1 MFTRDIDGSVR
12 QIQVSGISELEN
24 ASLNYNNLQLW
35 DSFGYLDELLAL
47 SRQVW
52 RTRAYG
58 DFLSYMYLA
67 EGSVDIVAEHD
78 LKIYDIAALVP
89 IVEQARGSFSALGGP
104 LTEQSSSVLATNGRL
119 HDVAQRVRAA
129 RASGPATELLRD
141 LVLLS

>member
-1 MFTRDIDGSVR
+1 VR
-12 QIQVSGISELEN
+12 QIRVSGISELEN

-47 SRQVW
+47 SRQAW

-78 LKIYDIAALVP
+78 LKIYDIAALVL
-89 IVEQARGSFSALGGP
+89 IVEQAGGSFSALGGSAGCGP
-104 LTEQSSSVLATNGRL
+104 LGLQ
-119 HDVAQRVRAA
+119 AQLPNYCV
-129 RASGPATELLRD
+129 T
-141 LVLLS
+141 